1 MKHMK
6 RTLMLA
12 CLLFGVNGAQAQG
25 IPNRLIDYDTFASQV
40 SAVGQWRETRRI
52 TEEEFIRLSR
62 EPATVILDA
71 RSADK
76 YGQLHVKNAKN
87 LSLPDFTAEEL
98 ARILPDKSTRILI
111 YCNNNFLNAP
121 GAFPSKAPSAS
132 LNIYTINV
140 LHSYGYTNVYELGPL
155 IDIQKAKIEFEGQQP
170 VHQSASAETSEHR

>member
-1 MKHMK
+1 MKNMK
-6 RTLMLA
+6 RMVMLA
-12 CLLFGVNGAQAQG
+12 CLLFGANEAQAQG
-25 IPNRLIDYDTFASQV
+25 IPNRLIDYGTFASQV
-40 SAVGQWRETRRI
+40 AAVGQWRETRRV
-52 TEEEFIRLSR
+52 TEEDFIRISK
-62 EPATVILDA
+62 EPDTVILDA

-76 YGQLHVKNAKN
+76 YGQLHVRNAKN

-111 YCNNNFLNAP
+111 YCNNNFLNSP

-155 IDIQKAKIEFEGQQP
+155 IDIRKAKIEFEGEEAASRS
-170 VHQSASAETSEHR
+170 VSAETPVRR